1 MTHELDPRL
10 YGVAP
15 VLADAHD
22 NSVLWTMAQ
31 VLRYVGISETTLRLT
46 PELMRLRRVIR
57 PRVYRWIPDEVRA
70 YVANL
75 PKGPTPLAITRA
87 LRVDRQKVKAQRKM
101 RRTRKDWQR
110 EYDAKLKALDTELLR
125 EG

>member
-1 MTHELDPRL
+1 MSHRELDPRL

-15 VLADAHD
+15 VEADAHD
-22 NSVLWTMAQ
+22 GAVLWTMAA
-31 VLRYVGISETTLRLT
+31 VLKYVGISETTLRLT

-75 PKGPTPLAITRA
+75 PKGPTPLAVTQA
-87 LRVDRQKVKAQRKM
+87 LKVQRKVVKAQRKA
-101 RRTRKDWQR
+101 RFARQGWQR
-110 EYDAKLKALDTELLR
+110 EYDQKLKQLNAEA
-125 EG
+125 